1 VVRQNGL
8 LNVSQG
14 PAAKVR
20 TSLCSMASFF
30 SGHRVLYRRGSF
42 VTPVATV
49 FRVAVGGEPAKKRAD
64 AVVRQS
70 DMGLH
75 DFHLNVRMSA
85 C

>member
-1 VVRQNGL
+1 VIQQNGL

-14 PAAKVR
+14 PAARVEPAF
-20 TSLCSMASFF
+20 TAWPLFF
-30 SGHRVLYRRGSF
+30 PVIGFCTAEGSF
-42 VTPVATV
+42 VTPVATA
-49 FRVAVGGEPAKKRAD
+49 FRVAVGVERARKRAN

-75 DFHLNVRMSA
+75 DLPLNVRMSA